1 MKRTVRRFG
10 KLMTASFFVMG
21 VGVIVFLLTP
31 LSIWLWD
38 ADIDISG
45 AVIFVIGAIICAVGS
60 IRRVRSISI
69 KE

>member
-1 MKRTVRRFG
+1 MKRLVKRFG

-21 VGVIVFLLTP
+21 IGVIVFLLTP

-45 AVIFVIGAIICAVGS
+45 AFIFIIGAILCVVGS
-60 IRRVRSISI
+60 IRRVRSI

>member
-1 MKRTVRRFG
+1 MKRLVKRFG

-21 VGVIVFLLTP
+21 IGVIVFLITP

-45 AVIFVIGAIICAVGS
+45 AFIFIIGAILCVVGS
-60 IRRVRSISI
+60 IRRVRSI